1 MCCLAWIFAVFF
13 FWFLLVLKETF
24 IGGVVDAGD
33 QVMGFTVAKVPLQI
47 RVLRWRTQRREGERK

>member
-1 MCCLAWIFAVFF
+1 MGIFKGIYVCCLAWIFAVIFF
-13 FWFLLVLKETF
+13 FFFGGFLLVLKEIS

-47 RVLRWRTQRREGERK
+47 EF